1 VSRNVVEDP
10 TGWDEM
16 KPFGVRML
24 PLVTRGE
31 RYANGQSLRDVAD
44 LVGVDIGEQTILPP
58 DELARRIETIL
69 VAEQRF
75 FGQMPEDQMQREVPG
90 RPRSFANLA
99 WHTFNVVDAWLEHE
113 VEGIALKVEAYGRNA
128 PKDACTKADIL
139 AYGADVE
146 RRFKHWWETQGQHT
160 DFEEEAETYY
170 AKQSKHDFLE
180 RTTWHAGQHV
190 RQMMMILDDFIGVK
204 PIDPL
209 PDSTWAG
216 LPMPEKV
223 WDDEKPI
230 K

>member
-1 VSRNVVEDP
+1 MVEDP

-24 PLVTRGE
+24 PLVTRGK
-31 RYANGQSLRDVAD
+31 RYANGQSLRDVAE
-44 LVGVDIGEQTILPP
+44 LVGIDIGDQQILPP
-58 DELARRIETIL
+58 EELARRIEIIL

-75 FGQMPEDQMQREVPG
+75 FGQMPEDKMQGEVPG

-113 VEGIALKVEAYGRNA
+113 VEGIPLVAAAYGRNA
-128 PKDACTKADIL
+128 PQGQESKAAIL
-139 AYGADVE
+139 AYGGDVQ
-146 RRFKHWWETQGQHT
+146 RRFKEWWERQGQFT
-160 DFEEEAETYY
+160 DFADEAETYY
-170 AKQSKHDFLE
+170 AQQSKHDFLE

-190 RQMMMILDDFIGVK
+190 RQMMMILDTFIGVK
-204 PIDPL
+204 PVDPL
-209 PDSTWAG
+209 PDSMWAG

-230 K
+230 T

>member
-1 VSRNVVEDP
+1 MVEDP

-24 PLVTRGE
+24 PLVTCGDQ
-31 RYANGQSLRDVAD
+31 YANGQSLRDVAA
-44 LVGVDIGEQTILPP
+44 LVGIDIGEQTILPP
-58 DELARRIETIL
+58 EELVRRIERIL
-69 VAEQRF
+69 EAEQRF
-75 FGQMPEDQMQREVPG
+75 FGQMPEEKMQGEVPG

-113 VEGIALKVEAYGRNA
+113 VEGTPLVVTSYGRNA
-128 PKDACTKADIL
+128 PPDQSSKADIL

-146 RRFKHWWETQGQHT
+146 RRFKEWWETQGQYT
-160 DFEEEAETYY
+160 DFADEAETYY
-170 AKQSKHDFLE
+170 AQQSKHDFLE
-180 RTTWHAGQHV
+180 RTTWHSGQHT
-190 RQMMMILDDFIGVK
+190 RQMMMILEDFIGVK
-204 PIDPL
+204 PVDPL
-209 PDSTWAG
+209 PDTMWVG

>member
-1 VSRNVVEDP
+1 M
-10 TGWDEM
+10 WDEM

-24 PLVTRGE
+24 PLVTRGDQ
-31 RYANGQSLRDVAD
+31 YANGQSLRDVAA

-58 DELARRIETIL
+58 EELVQRIERIL
-69 VAEQRF
+69 EAEQRF
-75 FGQMPEDQMQREVPG
+75 FGQMPEDKMQGEVPG

-113 VEGIALKVEAYGRNA
+113 VEGIPLVVAAYGRNA
-128 PKDACTKADIL
+128 PEGRDSKAAIL

-146 RRFKHWWETQGQHT
+146 RRFKEWWERQGQYT
-160 DFEEEAETYY
+160 DFGEEAETYY

-180 RTTWHAGQHV
+180 RTTWHSGQHV
-190 RQMMMILDDFIGVK
+190 RQMMMILEDFIGVK

-209 PDSTWAG
+209 PDSMWAG

>member
-1 VSRNVVEDP
+1 
-10 TGWDEM
+10 M

-24 PLVTRGE
+24 PLVTRGDG
-31 RYANGQSLRDVAD
+31 YANGQSLRDVAA
-44 LVGVDIGEQTILPP
+44 LVGVDIGEQTILPVE
-58 DELARRIETIL
+58 ELAERIVRIL

-75 FGQMPEDQMQREVPG
+75 FGQMPEDKMQGEVPG

-113 VEGIALKVEAYGRNA
+113 VDGIALVVSAYARNA
-128 PKDACTKADIL
+128 PQDRNSKAAIL

-146 RRFKHWWETQGQHT
+146 RRFRQWWETQGQYT
-160 DFEEEAETYY
+160 DFGDEAETYY
-170 AKQSKHDFLE
+170 AQQSKHDFFE
-180 RTTWHAGQHV
+180 RTTWHSGQHC
-190 RQMMMILDDFIGVK
+190 RQMMMILEDFIGVT

-209 PDSTWAG
+209 PDSMWVG

>member
-1 VSRNVVEDP
+1 MVEDP

-24 PLVTRGE
+24 PLVTRGDQ
-31 RYANGQSLRDVAD
+31 YANGQSLRDVAA
-44 LVGVDIGEQTILPP
+44 LVGVDIGEETILPP
-58 DELARRIETIL
+58 EELVRRIERIL
-69 VAEQRF
+69 EAEQRF
-75 FGQMPEDQMQREVPG
+75 FGQMPEEKMQGEVPG

-113 VEGIALKVEAYGRNA
+113 VEGLPLTVTSYGRNA
-128 PKDACTKADIL
+128 PAGQDSKAAIL

-146 RRFKHWWETQGQHT
+146 RRFKAWWEGQGQYT
-160 DFEEEAETYY
+160 DYADEAETYY

-180 RTTWHAGQHV
+180 RTTWHSGQHV
-190 RQMMMILDDFIGVK
+190 RQMMMILEDFVGVK
-204 PIDPL
+204 PVDPL
-209 PDSTWAG
+209 PDSMWVG

>member
-1 VSRNVVEDP
+1 MNEDP
-10 TGWDEM
+10 SAWDEM

-31 RYANGQSLRDVAD
+31 GYANGQSLRDVAA

-58 DELARRIETIL
+58 EELVQRIERIL
-69 VAEQRF
+69 EAEQRY
-75 FGQMPEDQMQREVPG
+75 FGQMPEEKMQGEVPG

-113 VEGIALKVEAYGRNA
+113 VEGIPLVVTAYARNA
-128 PKDACTKADIL
+128 PEGRNSKADIL

-146 RRFKHWWETQGQHT
+146 RRFKEWWETQGQYT
-160 DFEEEAETYY
+160 DFADEAETYY
-170 AKQSKHDFLE
+170 AQQSKHDFLE
-180 RTTWHAGQHV
+180 RTTWHSGQHT
-190 RQMMMILDDFIGVK
+190 RQMMMILEDFIGVK

-209 PDSTWAG
+209 PASMWEG

>member
-1 VSRNVVEDP
+1 
-10 TGWDEM
+10 M

-31 RYANGQSLRDVAD
+31 GYANGQSLRDVAA
-44 LVGVDIGEQTILPP
+44 LVGVDIGEETILPP
-58 DELARRIETIL
+58 EELVQRIERIL
-69 VAEQRF
+69 EAEQRY
-75 FGQMPEDQMQREVPG
+75 FGQMPEDKMQGEVPG

-99 WHTFNVVDAWLEHE
+99 WHTFNVIDAWLEHE
-113 VEGIALKVEAYGRNA
+113 VEGLPLTATAYGRNA
-128 PKDACTKADIL
+128 PDSQDKSAIL

-146 RRFKHWWETQGQHT
+146 RRFKEWWETQCQYN
-160 DFEEEAETYY
+160 DFADDAETYY

-180 RTTWHAGQHV
+180 RTTWHSGQHT
-190 RQMMMILDDFIGVK
+190 RQMMMILEDFIGVK

-209 PDSTWAG
+209 PDSMWEG

>member
-1 VSRNVVEDP
+1 MVEDP

-24 PLVTRGE
+24 PLVTRGDA
-31 RYANGQSLRDVAD
+31 YANGQSLRDVAA
-44 LVGVDIGEQTILPP
+44 LVGVDIGEQQILPP
-58 DELARRIETIL
+58 EELARRIGIIL
-69 VAEQRF
+69 AAEQRY
-75 FGQMPEDQMQREVPG
+75 FGQMPEDRMQGEVPG

-113 VEGIALKVEAYGRNA
+113 VDGTPLVVAAYARNA
-128 PKDACTKADIL
+128 PKGKESKADIL

-146 RRFKHWWETQGQHT
+146 RRFKTWWETQGVHT
-160 DFEEEAETYY
+160 DFDEKAETYY
-170 AKQSKHDFLE
+170 AEQSKHDFLE

-190 RQMMMILDDFIGVK
+190 RQMMMILEDFVGVK

-209 PDSTWAG
+209 PASTWAG